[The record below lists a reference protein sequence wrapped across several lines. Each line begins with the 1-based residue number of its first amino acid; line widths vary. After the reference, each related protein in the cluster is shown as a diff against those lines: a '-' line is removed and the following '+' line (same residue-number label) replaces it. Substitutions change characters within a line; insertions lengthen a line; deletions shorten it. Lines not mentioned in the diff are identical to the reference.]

1 MFNLD
6 KGNKRAHE
14 TCMWKKVAFFLIILI
29 LLTFQGVLLNNFKAK
44 LHICTYIDNDI
55 ISRQLR

>member
-14 TCMWKKVAFFLIILI
+14 TCMWKKVAFF
-29 LLTFQGVLLNNFKAK
+29 FNHLNFA
-44 LHICTYIDNDI
+44 DI
-55 ISRQLR
+55 SGSASK